1 MNPNNNSSHKNN
13 NLFHSQNIYD
23 NNNNIFIDDTNYQ
36 MINLNGINKSSVISN
51 LIGYSGKDNI
61 KEIINNINNEIAIN
75 LINKEKKFA
84 QSSKTVFTLKNG
96 IKGMKLKRDY
106 YFNSSNK
113 ITINAKVNEINK
125 PNK

>member
-1 MNPNNNSSHKNN
+1 MNSNNNSSHKNN

-75 LINKEKKFA
+75 LINKEKNLHKVVKLFLR
-84 QSSKTVFTLKNG
+84 LK
-96 IKGMKLKRDY
+96 M
-106 YFNSSNK
+106 
-113 ITINAKVNEINK
+113 E
-125 PNK
+125 